1 MKLEANSDMMLSEE
15 ENNRLEQLFSKLAK
29 SKFRSR
35 FKLGKK
41 EREYLQDKGFSV
53 IEQHARD
60 FVKERLA
67 PALPKNDGKQTPM
80 KNHPVFIAQ
89 HATATCCRKCLEK
102 WHRIEMGKEL
112 TKQHVDYI
120 VLVIMYWLRSDRG
133 DYVSAI

>member
-1 MKLEANSDMMLSEE
+1 MKLEANSDMILSEE

-53 IEQHARD
+53 IELHARD